1 MLTKIY
7 IDLDGV
13 LVDLNAGL
21 KRTYNFEFPTEK
33 TPENKTFVE
42 SLWREI
48 ALNNPSFWKTLSSTS
63 YCMDLF
69 DAILEIDST
78 PFILSATPEIFEGE
92 DDLQCK
98 KYKIEWVKEHLGA
111 IMAYRTIITKS
122 KLKQKQIALQPYA
135 DRKIL
140 IDDHPGN
147 IERWQA
153 AGGIGIF
160 HTSFTNTFNELKKY
174 R

>member
-13 LVDLNAGL
+13 LVDLNVGL
-21 KRTYNFEFPTEK
+21 KKNYNFEFPKEK
-33 TPENKTFVE
+33 TPENKIAVE

-48 ALNNPSFWKTLSSTS
+48 ALNNPSFWKTLPATS
-63 YCMDLF
+63 YYMDLF
-69 DAILEIDST
+69 DAILEVDQT
-78 PFILSATPEIFEGE
+78 PLILSATPELYTGVDHTIC
-92 DDLQCK
+92 QNN
-98 KYKIEWVKEHLGA
+98 KIAWVREHLGE

-122 KLKQKQIALQPYA
+122 KLKQEQLPLPPYA

-160 HTSFTNTFNELKKY
+160 HTSFSNTFNELKKY
-174 R
+174 Q